1 MLAAIACTIPA
12 PVPVSNEIS
21 ILTGVDHILE
31 TRATGGKVSNSA
43 IAQKTI
49 NNQDGILVDY
59 YKQYNGNGS
68 VAQGWPPKTSWISFM
83 DMFNNSKWIL
93 QQSCNQYGFADDSAA
108 ETTSIYNAI
117 ETVAAATF
125 VDHRLILAVMLQES
139 GGCVRVPTTNGGVN
153 NPGIMQSHDGP
164 GTCWA
169 KSSAGKVT
177 AQNPCPAATITQMIS
192 DGTAGT
198 PTGDGLAQ
206 CLNEAGTSDVSAY
219 YRAARIYN
227 SGSVDSSGDLGKGV
241 ATHCYASDIANRLT
255 GWVQYPKNCTL
266 DGAKPATYQ

>member
-1 MLAAIACTIPA
+1 MPA

-21 ILTGVDHILE
+21 NEISIIAGVDHILE
-31 TRATGGKVSNSA
+31 ARATGGKVSNSA

-49 NNQDGILVDY
+49 NNQDGVLVDY

-93 QQSCNQYGFADDSAA
+93 QQSCNQYGFADDSTA
-108 ETTSIYNAI
+108 EITSIYNAI
-117 ETVAAATF
+117 ETVAAATY

-139 GGCVRVPTTNGGVN
+139 GGCVRVPTTNGGVI

-164 GTCWA
+164 GTGWA
-169 KSSAGKVT
+169 KSSKGTVT
-177 AQNPCPAATITQMIS
+177 VQNPCPAATITQMIS

-198 PTGDGLAQ
+198 ATGDGLAQ